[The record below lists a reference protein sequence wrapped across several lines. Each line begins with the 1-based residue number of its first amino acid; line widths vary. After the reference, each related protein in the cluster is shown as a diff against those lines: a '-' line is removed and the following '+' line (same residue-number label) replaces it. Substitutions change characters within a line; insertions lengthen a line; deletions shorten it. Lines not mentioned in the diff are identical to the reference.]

1 MSESATHYTV
11 LGVASTATS
20 AEMKKAYL
28 KLALKFHPD
37 KNKEPGAEERFKRIV
52 EAKEVLTDSAAR
64 RTYDAELRVK
74 AYSAGV
80 GSSPGMPGGSSRGGF
95 SGGRSGMGGYGS
107 GYGGA
112 YGAGANFGG
121 FGRRNW

>member
-1 MSESATHYTV
+1 
-11 LGVASTATS
+11 
-20 AEMKKAYL
+20 MKKAYL

-52 EAKEVLTDSAAR
+52 QAKEVLTDAAAR

-74 AYSAGV
+74 AYATGGGGGGAS
-80 GSSPGMPGGSSRGGF
+80 GMPGGSRGAGGYG
-95 SGGRSGMGGYGS
+95 GGRSGMGGSGGS

-112 YGAGANFGG
+112 YGANFGG
-121 FGRRNW
+121 FGRRPW